1 MKNHLKV
8 FFWFFVA
15 MSTWNALTTWW
26 IWNSTS
32 VGSIV
37 ALGLNS
43 LFMATVWQLFYATKK
58 SQGATIGY
66 AALPMYWIGFE
77 YLHLNWQI
85 SWPWLT
91 LGNAFS
97 VRTEW
102 IQWYEYTGVLGGSL
116 WVLAVNILLF
126 QVTKNLL
133 SRSLLVKVRR
143 ANTVLLS
150 FSSLLVIG
158 VPIDI
163 SYHLYDHRID
173 RGESVN
179 VAIVQPNVDPY
190 NEKFNTSDETQLI
203 HFLQLS
209 STVVDSTTDFVI
221 GPETCIPG
229 GLWEEEITTHPYIT
243 KSRQFLSAYP
253 KLHLITGLT
262 TFHRFGK
269 SERRSLTA
277 RKFKDGED
285 YYDVYN
291 SAMYLDGIGD
301 LQIYHKSRLV
311 PGVEKMPYP
320 KVFGFLEDLAI
331 DLGGTSGSLGIQ
343 DQRTNFITRSGL
355 SVAPAI
361 CYESIYGE
369 FMSGYI
375 KNGAKF
381 IAVITNDGWWG
392 NTPGYRQHMNY
403 ARLLAIEFRKSIA
416 RSANTGVSCFINQR
430 GDVSQQTKWWEED
443 AIKGTIMCNDKIT
456 FYARFGDYIGFVA
469 AFLSIS
475 FIVFVMLKRVLRI
488 G

>member
-126 QVTKNLL
+126 QVTKNLV

-150 FSSLLVIG
+150 FTSLLVIG
-158 VPIDI
+158 VPI
-163 SYHLYDHRID
+163 
-173 RGESVN
+173 V
-179 VAIVQPNVDPY
+179 
-190 NEKFNTSDETQLI
+190 
-203 HFLQLS
+203 
-209 STVVDSTTDFVI
+209 
-221 GPETCIPG
+221 
-229 GLWEEEITTHPYIT
+229 
-243 KSRQFLSAYP
+243 
-253 KLHLITGLT
+253 
-262 TFHRFGK
+262 
-269 SERRSLTA
+269 
-277 RKFKDGED
+277 
-285 YYDVYN
+285 
-291 SAMYLDGIGD
+291 
-301 LQIYHKSRLV
+301 
-311 PGVEKMPYP
+311 
-320 KVFGFLEDLAI
+320 
-331 DLGGTSGSLGIQ
+331 
-343 DQRTNFITRSGL
+343 
-355 SVAPAI
+355 
-361 CYESIYGE
+361 
-369 FMSGYI
+369 
-375 KNGAKF
+375 
-381 IAVITNDGWWG
+381 
-392 NTPGYRQHMNY
+392 
-403 ARLLAIEFRKSIA
+403 
-416 RSANTGVSCFINQR
+416 
-430 GDVSQQTKWWEED
+430 
-443 AIKGTIMCNDKIT
+443 
-456 FYARFGDYIGFVA
+456 
-469 AFLSIS
+469 
-475 FIVFVMLKRVLRI
+475 
-488 G
+488 